1 MATQAVG
8 SQCGDSRTGRVH
20 GAAGDTANWSALAA
34 VRRSKLTNTQRC
46 AKLSC
51 CTKLAKHEIMA
62 AVASHSTVKV
72 VGANGQISLGKQF
85 AGRQVL
91 VEEREPGVWMVRT
104 ATVIPDNERW
114 LHEPQAA
121 ADLQTALAWAVA
133 HPASDANTDDVL
145 KRLGNGQH

>member
-1 MATQAVG
+1 M
-8 SQCGDSRTGRVH
+8 
-20 GAAGDTANWSALAA
+20 TAL
-34 VRRSKLTNTQRC
+34 
-46 AKLSC
+46 
-51 CTKLAKHEIMA
+51 
-62 AVASHSTVKV
+62 ASHSSVKV

-121 ADLQTALAWAVA
+121 ADLRSALTWAA
-133 HPASDANTDDVL
+133 ANPATDSNTDEL
-145 KRLGNGQH
+145 MKRLSDGTE